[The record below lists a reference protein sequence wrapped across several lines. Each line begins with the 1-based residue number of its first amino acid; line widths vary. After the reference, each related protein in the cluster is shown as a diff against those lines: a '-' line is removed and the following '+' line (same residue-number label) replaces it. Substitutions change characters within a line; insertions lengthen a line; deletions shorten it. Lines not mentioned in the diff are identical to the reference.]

1 MAHKTAISADEALV
15 RLRRGNAAY
24 VASQGF
30 SGAVSRARWS
40 ELIRGQAPF
49 ALVVACSDSR
59 VMPEAIFG
67 CRLGDLFV
75 IRVAGNVV
83 GGHALGSIEY
93 AVEHLGVRLVVV
105 LGHTHCG
112 AVGAAIA
119 GEEDGFVGMIT
130 RDIADAIAGETDPRA
145 ASIANA
151 LAVAAHIRESFAL
164 DTRGGDD
171 SGGDG
176 DDDDDN
182 AEAAFTVVPALYDIE
197 TGLVE
202 WPG

>member
-1 MAHKTAISADEALV
+1 MAHTTNISADEALV
-15 RLRRGNAAY
+15 RLCRGNAAY

-30 SGAVSRARWS
+30 AGDVSATRRA
-40 ELIRGQAPF
+40 ELAGGQAPF

-67 CRLGDLFV
+67 CGLGDLFV

-83 GGHALGSIEY
+83 GAHALGSIQY
-93 AVEHLGVRLVVV
+93 ATEHLGVHLVVV

-119 GEEDGFVGMIT
+119 GEEIGPVGTIT
-130 RDIADAIAGETDPRA
+130 RDIARAIAGETDQRA

-151 LAVAAHIRESFAL
+151 RAVAQLIRESFAP
-164 DTRGGDD
+164 DTQDEAHVA
-171 SGGDG
+171 DG
-176 DDDDDN
+176 AHD
-182 AEAAFTVVPALYDIE
+182 AAFTVVPALYDIE

-202 WPG
+202 WPA